1 MRVDKKSQGGEI
13 RFVLIDAPGHAVLR
27 AAPDALV
34 REVFTANC
42 G

>member
-1 MRVDKKSQGGEI
+1 
-13 RFVLIDAPGHAVLR
+13 VLLDAPGRAVVR

-34 REVFTANC
+34 REVLAAHT